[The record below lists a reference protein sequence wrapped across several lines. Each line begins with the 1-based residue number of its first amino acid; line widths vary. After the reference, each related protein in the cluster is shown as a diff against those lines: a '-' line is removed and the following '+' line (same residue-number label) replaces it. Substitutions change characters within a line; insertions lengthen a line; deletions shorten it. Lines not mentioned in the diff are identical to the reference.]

1 MSRKTMQRQS
11 GHAALLFALIIPILF
26 GVFALGTDGA
36 RAVQDKARLLEAVEV
51 ASLAVAGQGSDDKV
65 LAKSYLQYYFPL
77 AEIKDQ
83 DISIEKINCEDNP
96 ACQGQER
103 RFFEYQVSARISQP
117 TWFPGNDAII
127 GFGENYQ
134 VFDRSVTR
142 KYHAKTVDVIFV
154 ADFSGSMSA
163 EWNFD
168 AEEIPKDQRLPKV
181 KYKAVQKIIENA
193 TNELNG
199 FNQYYAD
206 DERFNRAAFTAFG
219 SYVFN
224 KSNNQNCQKE
234 HLVFTSKDCKDSC
247 GWGWN
252 GIYRCQKLCDRDY
265 QATIDNI
272 FKPGKQCDSVTNIR
286 YYSLDLVPKDKNG
299 DFSAF
304 VNIINN
310 FSPQGWTASF
320 QGLIEGAYIANSIS
334 NPNPR
339 QLIILLSDGEDLPLQ
354 TNAKDM
360 EELAKLGLCKRIV
373 SQLESKQSTT
383 LAGESE
389 PVQARLAM
397 IGFDYDI
404 TNNPSLTNCIGQDNV
419 FQASTPNAIQNK
431 ILELITE
438 EIGHLAPQR

>member
-1 MSRKTMQRQS
+1 MGPKSIQRQS
-11 GHAALLFALIIPILF
+11 GHAAILFALCIPILF

-36 RAVQDKARLLEAVEV
+36 RAVQDKARLLEAIEV
-51 ASLAVAGQGSDDKV
+51 ASLAVAGQGSDNKV

-77 AEIKDQ
+77 AKINDA
-83 DISIEKINCEDNP
+83 DITINKINCEDNA
-96 ACQGQER
+96 ACKGQER
-103 RFFEYQVSARISQP
+103 RFFEYQVSAHITQP

-127 GFGENYQ
+127 GFGKNYQ

-154 ADFSGSMSA
+154 ADFSGSMSNA
-163 EWNFD
+163 WEFD
-168 AEEIPKDQRLPKV
+168 AEDIPEDQRLPKV

-193 TNELNG
+193 TNELNK
-199 FNQYYAD
+199 FNKYYAD

-219 SYVFN
+219 SHVFPHR
-224 KSNNQNCQKE
+224 SCQLDHRE
-234 HLVFTSKDCKDSC
+234 YDCTRVC
-247 GWGWN
+247 NWWGLQ
-252 GIYRCQKLCDRDY
+252 CRDECVVNY
-265 QATIDNI
+265 SRTLDNI
-272 FKPGKQCDSVTNIR
+272 FVDKKTRCAATTAR
-286 YYSLDLVPKDKNG
+286 YHSLYLVPKDKDS

-304 VNIINN
+304 VNKVDS
-310 FSPQGWTASF
+310 FSPHGWTASF
-320 QGLIEGAYIANSIS
+320 QGLIEGAYIANSIPD
-334 NPNPR
+334 PNPR
-339 QLIILLSDGEDLPLQ
+339 QLIILLSDGEDLPWE

-360 EELAKLGLCKRIV
+360 EELTKLGLCKRIL

-404 TNNPSLTNCIGQDNV
+404 KNNPALTKCIGQDNV